1 MEKLGELKTQIRA
14 KRKKVEMRQS
24 LASVRGR
31 KSKESIQAAAVL
43 IKEFEKKHQSKIQ
56 PHMDNLSR
64 KSGISEMEL
73 RDLFSAVLKNYAS
86 TLKQARKQEG
96 RDISDQEL
104 LVEVH
109 HDLFALLF
117 DFQAT
122 IKQVTKRKQKTSKMD
137 KKMVLKIMQK
147 YNPHILSKLWAD
159 PELRAVYSEYDIN
172 TAVLRREDGEK
183 FLRGKIADIKR
194 LWADPELRAVYSEYD
209 INTAVLRREDGEK
222 FLRGKIADIKRLWA
236 DPELRAV
243 YSESDI
249 NTAVLRRED
258 GEKFLRGKIAD
269 IKRLWAD
276 PELRAVYSE
285 YDINTAVL
293 NREKGEEFLRKFIP
307 VIREGMQIIE
317 NLGIVGAA
325 PKIKLRRLFIELT
338 KHQNAEKLTTAF
350 LQKIKREMRQ
360 VLYPRFELAFLAATQ
375 NMDFGKENLYEHLAR
390 ELGIGSQ
397 ALNVY
402 LAQFFESIFIQR
414 KLKEYQKSLGPAKN
428 SKLQDA
434 DFISRIGR
442 VDRGF
447 DKLTWSLLLDDK
459 FPRIPSNEREEVLEQ
474 LQILGVPEDKI
485 VQVVNILGKFTDFEN
500 KEKSWRMF
508 RHLILMDFGKLPL
521 HLLIKLQEELK

>member
-31 KSKESIQAAAVL
+31 KSREAIDAATEL
-43 IKEFEKKHQSKIQ
+43 LKEFEAKHESKIR
-56 PHMDNLSR
+56 PHIDSLSQ

-172 TAVLRREDGEK
+172 TAVLRRED
-183 FLRGKIADIKR
+183 
-194 LWADPELRAVYSEYD
+194 V
-209 INTAVLRREDGEK
+209 EK

-285 YDINTAVL
+285 YNINTAVL

>member
-194 LWADPELRAVYSEYD
+194 LWADPELRAVYSE
-209 INTAVLRREDGEK
+209 
-222 FLRGKIADIKRLWA
+222 
-236 DPELRAV
+236 
-243 YSESDI
+243 S
-249 NTAVLRRED
+249 
-258 GEKFLRGKIAD
+258 
-269 IKRLWAD
+269 
-276 PELRAVYSE
+276 
-285 YDINTAVL
+285 DINTAVL

-508 RHLILMDFGKLPL
+508 RHLILMDFGKPPL

>member
-1 MEKLGELKTQIRA
+1 
-14 KRKKVEMRQS
+14 MRQS

-31 KSKESIQAAAVL
+31 KSREAIDAATEL
-43 IKEFEKKHQSKIQ
+43 LKEFEAKHESKIR
-56 PHMDNLSR
+56 PHIDSLSQ

-194 LWADPELRAVYSEYD
+194 LWADPELRAVYSE
-209 INTAVLRREDGEK
+209 
-222 FLRGKIADIKRLWA
+222 
-236 DPELRAV
+236 
-243 YSESDI
+243 S
-249 NTAVLRRED
+249 
-258 GEKFLRGKIAD
+258 
-269 IKRLWAD
+269 
-276 PELRAVYSE
+276 
-285 YDINTAVL
+285 DINTAVL

>member
-147 YNPHILSKLWAD
+147 YNPHILSK
-159 PELRAVYSEYDIN
+159 
-172 TAVLRREDGEK
+172 
-183 FLRGKIADIKR
+183 
-194 LWADPELRAVYSEYD
+194 
-209 INTAVLRREDGEK
+209 
-222 FLRGKIADIKRLWA
+222 
-236 DPELRAV
+236 
-243 YSESDI
+243 
-249 NTAVLRRED
+249 
-258 GEKFLRGKIAD
+258 
-269 IKRLWAD
+269 LWAD

-508 RHLILMDFGKLPL
+508 RHLILMDFGKPPL

>member
-31 KSKESIQAAAVL
+31 KSREAIDAATEL
-43 IKEFEKKHQSKIQ
+43 LKEFEAKHESKIR
-56 PHMDNLSR
+56 PHIDSLSQ

-194 LWADPELRAVYSEYD
+194 LWADPELRAVYSEY
-209 INTAVLRREDGEK
+209 N
-222 FLRGKIADIKRLWA
+222 
-236 DPELRAV
+236 
-243 YSESDI
+243 
-249 NTAVLRRED
+249 
-258 GEKFLRGKIAD
+258 
-269 IKRLWAD
+269 
-276 PELRAVYSE
+276 
-285 YDINTAVL
+285 INTAVL

>member
-1 MEKLGELKTQIRA
+1 
-14 KRKKVEMRQS
+14 
-24 LASVRGR
+24 
-31 KSKESIQAAAVL
+31 
-43 IKEFEKKHQSKIQ
+43 
-56 PHMDNLSR
+56 
-64 KSGISEMEL
+64 
-73 RDLFSAVLKNYAS
+73 
-86 TLKQARKQEG
+86 
-96 RDISDQEL
+96 
-104 LVEVH
+104 
-109 HDLFALLF
+109 
-117 DFQAT
+117 
-122 IKQVTKRKQKTSKMD
+122 
-137 KKMVLKIMQK
+137 
-147 YNPHILSKLWAD
+147 
-159 PELRAVYSEYDIN
+159 
-172 TAVLRREDGEK
+172 
-183 FLRGKIADIKR
+183 
-194 LWADPELRAVYSEYD
+194 
-209 INTAVLRREDGEK
+209 VLRREDGEK

-285 YDINTAVL
+285 YNINTAVL

>member
-31 KSKESIQAAAVL
+31 KSREAIDAATEL
-43 IKEFEKKHQSKIQ
+43 LKEFEAKHESKIR
-56 PHMDNLSR
+56 PHIDSLSQ

-194 LWADPELRAVYSEYD
+194 LWADPELRAVYSE
-209 INTAVLRREDGEK
+209 
-222 FLRGKIADIKRLWA
+222 
-236 DPELRAV
+236 
-243 YSESDI
+243 S
-249 NTAVLRRED
+249 
-258 GEKFLRGKIAD
+258 
-269 IKRLWAD
+269 
-276 PELRAVYSE
+276 
-285 YDINTAVL
+285 DINTAVL